1 MPGVALWAN
10 LFAAWRH
17 TEWLRERAAAP
28 AADSP
33 SAAELEEAGRAA
45 DDYEEEC
52 EWRDYEE
59 QVRRGHLE
67 AMRSGSAFAAT
78 EAATQ
83 GLAGL
88 GGGGGGAARAGAGA

>member
-1 MPGVALWAN
+1 MDW
-10 LFAAWRH
+10 
-17 TEWLRERAAAP
+17 
-28 AADSP
+28 P
-33 SAAELEEAGRAA
+33 SAADDYEELGRAA

-59 QVRRGHLE
+59 QVRRGHVE

-78 EAATQ
+78 EAATHGVA
-83 GLAGL
+83 GLA